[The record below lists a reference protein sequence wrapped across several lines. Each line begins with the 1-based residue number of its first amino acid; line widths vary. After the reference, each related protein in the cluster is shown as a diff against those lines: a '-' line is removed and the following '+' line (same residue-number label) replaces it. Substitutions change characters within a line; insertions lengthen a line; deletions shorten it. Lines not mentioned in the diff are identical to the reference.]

1 LKRRS
6 VVQQTGV
13 DVGPSRPL
21 KTNSAY
27 AATCLELPS
36 LSWLDGD
43 EVAVLYGLKAV
54 ARTAVADMLASGER
68 PPEAFDDKKY
78 SGTHLTHELHRRL
91 APEAADQWVSLSQ
104 HPKQKLAMAQRF
116 QP

>member
-27 AATCLELPS
+27 VATCLELPS

-68 PPEAFDDKKY
+68 PPEAFDDKN
-78 SGTHLTHELHRRL
+78 TL
-91 APEAADQWVSLSQ
+91 APTLRTNCIAGWRLKPRISG
-104 HPKQKLAMAQRF
+104 
-116 QP
+116 